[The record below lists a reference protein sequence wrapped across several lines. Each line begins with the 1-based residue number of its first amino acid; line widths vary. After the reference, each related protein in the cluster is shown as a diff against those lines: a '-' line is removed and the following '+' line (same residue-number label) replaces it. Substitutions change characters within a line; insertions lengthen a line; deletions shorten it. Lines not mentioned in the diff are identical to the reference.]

1 MMMGCASRGG
11 NEQQGD
17 NRDMKGC
24 TVFHMRGGSLYDGVA
39 VRPTVLSTGSHIEY
53 VPTCALSL
61 AHPFDAL
68 E

>member
-11 NEQQGD
+11 NERRGD
-17 NRDMKGC
+17 NRDTKGC
-24 TVFHMRGGSLYDGVA
+24 AVFRMRGGSLYDGVV
-39 VRPTVLSTGSHIEY
+39 VRPTVSSTGSRIEY
-53 VPTCALSL
+53 VPTRALSL